1 MPRRPTGGCREL
13 SPPPPKKRRIKK
25 QRLLISLC
33 QNICN
38 RGIPAGERGIG
49 SPTKEPSSLSN
60 KLVQRV
66 STAEELKSPPG
77 HRISRYCSLNP
88 RDLAGNVQLSQP
100 LLIRF
105 VAVPLMCERPG
116 RRRSLAASSSCSS
129 PPENSLFH
137 HKHWG
142 GLVCVCTPHP
152 TRTYFFS
159 SFFLYFLF
167 HKASF
172 IKDPIMQIR
181 CWRGSRICT
190 IMVYSNRSTQYT
202 ASGARFTSATELERL
217 RPLVKTS

>member
-13 SPPPPKKRRIKK
+13 SPPPKKRRIKK

-142 GLVCVCTPHP
+142 GLVCVCAPTPHAHTFFHLSFCIFCS
-152 TRTYFFS
+152 TRQVS
-159 SFFLYFLF
+159 LKIQLC
-167 HKASF
+167 K
-172 IKDPIMQIR
+172 
-181 CWRGSRICT
+181 
-190 IMVYSNRSTQYT
+190 
-202 ASGARFTSATELERL
+202 SGAGEAVEYA
-217 RPLVKTS
+217 P